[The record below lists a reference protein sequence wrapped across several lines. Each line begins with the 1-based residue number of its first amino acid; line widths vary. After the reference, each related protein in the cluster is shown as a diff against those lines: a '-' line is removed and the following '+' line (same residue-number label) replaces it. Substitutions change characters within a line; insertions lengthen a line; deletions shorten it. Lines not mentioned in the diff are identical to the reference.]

1 VTAVVALPRAAA
13 PAASGTPATQV
24 RRRLTLPDGA
34 AGLFDPGWEV
44 SQDRTPE
51 NEFFLT
57 SYGLGTPFV
66 EDAKL
71 CATLSTFWPGVSPDS
86 AREFQ
91 PDKRDDDQPQT
102 WPTIAPMTDAEL
114 GIVEA
119 DGQGYLPWDGV
130 LGPRLVT
137 VDGERMVDYPDIFHT
152 DYLETVDQFT
162 AALTSRVDLDEYI
175 ARVLAMAQ
183 VYWALGIR
191 YEEFGDQFE
200 IAEALDRFQAAKG
213 EWNVLSFRV
222 RDGDDPDLAEAQR
235 ATGETLAGDGY
246 RFHLF
251 RWNGEQEKPD
261 NVRRILVGIEEEV
274 VAFTSPDTLLLRRDD
289 TWEVM
294 QPPS

>member
-1 VTAVVALPRAAA
+1 V
-13 PAASGTPATQV
+13 TQV
-24 RRRLTLPDGA
+24 RRHFTLPDGA

-51 NEFFLT
+51 NLFFLT

-91 PDKRDDDQPQT
+91 PDKQDDGEPQT
-102 WPTIAPMTDAEL
+102 WPTIAPMTDEEL

-119 DGQGYLPWDGV
+119 NEQGWEGFLPWDGL
-130 LGPRLVT
+130 LGPHLVT
-137 VDGERMVDYPDIFHT
+137 VDGERMVNYPDLIHT

-162 AALTSRVDLDEYI
+162 AALTAKVDLDEYV
-175 ARVLAMAQ
+175 ARVLGMAQ

-191 YEEFGDQFE
+191 HEDFGGQFE

-213 EWNVLSFRV
+213 EWNVLSFRH
-222 RDGDDPDLAEAQR
+222 RTGDDPELGEAQR
-235 ATGETLAGDGY
+235 VTGETLTSPGY

-251 RWNGEQEKPD
+251 RWNGEQEKPE

-274 VAFTSPDTLLLRRDD
+274 LAFTSADSLLLRRGD
-289 TWEVM
+289 TWEAF